1 MPDELEGFDMAILDP
16 PRSGAAAQ
24 CQMLAQSNIATIAMV
39 SCNPAS
45 FARDAAILTDSGFQ
59 LEWVQVIDQFSFSN
73 HLELI
78 GAFRR

>member
-1 MPDELEGFDMAILDP
+1 
-16 PRSGAAAQ
+16 
-24 CQMLAQSNIATIAMV
+24 MLAQSGITTISMV
-39 SCNPAS
+39 SCNPSS
-45 FARDAAILTDSGFQ
+45 FVRDAAILTERGFQ

>member
-1 MPDELEGFDMAILDP
+1 
-16 PRSGAAAQ
+16 
-24 CQMLAQSNIATIAMV
+24 MLAQSGIATIAMV
-39 SCNPAS
+39 SCNPSS
-45 FARDAAILTDSGFQ
+45 FARDAAILTESGFQ